1 MKLRCLE
8 RTTMCEYAIAS
19 EPRSGIAFSFSF
31 DIGRKADAGKDSQAA
46 FGHVKLYLMFQCTEQ
61 VKCSWDEEQHDDRLR
76 ATTTRRTG
84 PSCTS
89 ISTP

>member
-1 MKLRCLE
+1 
-8 RTTMCEYAIAS
+8 MCEYAIAS

-61 VKCSWDEEQHDDRLR
+61 VKYSWSEKQYGDRFR
-76 ATTTRRTG
+76 VTTSCRTVS
-84 PSCTS
+84 SCTS
-89 ISTP
+89 RSIP

>member
-1 MKLRCLE
+1 MKLHCLE

-46 FGHVKLYLMFQCTEQ
+46 FGHVKLYVSM
-61 VKCSWDEEQHDDRLR
+61 H
-76 ATTTRRTG
+76 TTG
-84 PSCTS
+84 Q
-89 ISTP
+89 I